1 MKHMEGYTRLLH
13 YLEEYYRQTGAAS
26 AGALLGGMVILS
38 DGSTVDPAY
47 GEDWERALR
56 QAEEEGLHGDITLHA
71 ARIFLSK
78 QLVTLDDRDISD
90 ALARLSESMQ
100 IITGCD
106 TE

>member
-56 QAEEEGLHGDITLHA
+56 QAEEEGLHGDIVLHA

-90 ALARLSESMQ
+90 ALAQLDDSSPVWS
-100 IITGCD
+100 G